1 MQPSKRYLHDRI
13 ILIFLTLIAVLAVIG
28 VSSVLLRFDASQ
40 NSTTIA
46 GYRPN
51 LSSSTY
57 VSGNTL
63 DIYELPLFMLL
74 ISAIGVI
81 LSVRLFRI
89 GRDACLFVLAS
100 TTFLLIISI
109 ITANALI
116 ALQ

>member
-1 MQPSKRYLHDRI
+1 MQPSKRYLHDR
-13 ILIFLTLIAVLAVIG
+13 LVLFFLTAIAVLVVIG
-28 VSSVLLRFDASQ
+28 VSSVLLRFDSGQ
-40 NSTTIA
+40 NTTTIA

-57 VSGNTL
+57 VSGNAL
-63 DIYELPLFMLL
+63 DIYELPIFMVL
-74 ISAIGVI
+74 ITAIGII
-81 LSVRLFRI
+81 LSVRLYRI